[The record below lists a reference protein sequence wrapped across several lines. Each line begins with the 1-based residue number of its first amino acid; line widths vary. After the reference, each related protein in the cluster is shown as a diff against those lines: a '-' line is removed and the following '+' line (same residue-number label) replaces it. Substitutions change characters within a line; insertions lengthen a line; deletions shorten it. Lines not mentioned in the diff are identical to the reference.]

1 MLADAPSTTSTSN
14 PGASSPHPFLPWEI
28 IMTKFIV
35 GAATG
40 YFSVFALGFFLLNIA
55 SLQSLGSA
63 AVYILLGLI
72 AGVGLGVQ
80 IMSEA

>member
-1 MLADAPSTTSTSN
+1 
-14 PGASSPHPFLPWEI
+14 
-28 IMTKFIV
+28 MTKFIV